1 MCDEFTG
8 RSIKEVIQVVDRL
21 NPKDANGKTKVRIH
35 AVGFPV
41 PATAPQHF
49 QITRKRFAS
58 LMRELTQK
66 NGGTF
71 VALN

>member
-1 MCDEFTG
+1 VQ
-8 RSIKEVIQVVDRL
+8 VINRI

-35 AVGFPV
+35 GVGFPV
-41 PATAPQHF
+41 PATAPEYF
-49 QITRKRFAS
+49 QITRRRFAT